1 MISRRLLA
9 ENMRFRIFSLRASL
23 DVGDDPP
30 SRRAKWLILVNHNEF
45 TC

>member
-30 SRRAKWLILVNHNEF
+30 IPPCEMLILVNHNEF